1 MGWLCTDIWQITSTS
16 FNGKLTFE
24 EKNIKHKLF
33 NFRVVEF
40 ASYSDMKRALDKL
53 DETEINGR
61 KIRLVEDKP
70 RRSRRYGKPDVPM
83 IYDKEYYD
91 THILSSY
98 HLSLN
103 TY

>member
-1 MGWLCTDIWQITSTS
+1 MKKKT
-16 FNGKLTFE
+16 
-24 EKNIKHKLF
+24 KHKLF
-33 NFRVVEF
+33 KFRVVEF

-83 IYDKEYYD
+83 IYKCMIKN
-91 THILSSY
+91 TMILTFCLLITC
-98 HLSLN
+98 H
-103 TY
+103 

>member
-1 MGWLCTDIWQITSTS
+1 M
-16 FNGKLTFE
+16 KK
-24 EKNIKHKLF
+24 KNIKHKLF